1 MPLLWSIA
9 MCLMAMSTVA
19 NAQGQAHIH
28 LGPVLGYRSVDAAF
42 SGGLE
47 NQRISDPGTT
57 LATFTGISLGASS
70 PVSSDLALRFDLESF
85 WGWGSAS
92 TTRDVTFIVGGVPTI
107 GSIRTDHD
115 ITTSWLMLDA
125 GIDWK
130 VAEKVTVGFV
140 VGSQF
145 VNTLDGTWTETIESP
160 PGATFVSNGQNTRTF
175 DNVGTEGSLGSPSF
189 IGGFN
194 VSTTVP
200 IATKLDLT
208 PMLRFR
214 YSITEAVT
222 NSGWHPFDIALGVN
236 LAIPVKPYQR
246 PSQSAAPSQAPSQ
259 SPSQSAAPSPAPFQ
273 ATFRE
278 DDTVTIVDAF
288 VPGRVDTLWSS
299 RERLLI
305 DTVKGDLVD
314 TIITTTFTSVERH
327 LPGPPPFL
335 STILDVTID
344 QNSIDSVA
352 VVRISAEIE
361 SDASTTTDLRAI
373 VDSVVTWSSTHL
385 AKNIRQNIPLTTIV
399 PDVKRRN
406 TMEIEFQAVTTDA
419 YGQKKEAVPK
429 RVVLKRLPTSGRLQ
443 RE

>member
-92 TTRDVTFIVGGVPTI
+92 TTRDVTFIVGGEPTT
-107 GSIRTDHD
+107 GTIRTDHD

-236 LAIPVKPYQR
+236 LSIPVKPYQR
-246 PSQSAAPSQAPSQ
+246 PTPANVQANVQ
-259 SPSQSAAPSPAPFQ
+259 ENIQKNVKETVQ
-273 ATFRE
+273 LLLATS
-278 DDTVTIVDAF
+278 DTTTIVDAF

>member
-19 NAQGQAHIH
+19 NAQDQAHIH

-42 SGGLE
+42 SNAGLE
-47 NQRISDPGTT
+47 NQRISDPAST
-57 LATFTGISLGASS
+57 LATFAGLSLGASS
-70 PVSSDLALRFDLESF
+70 PVSSSLALRFDLESF
-85 WGWGSAS
+85 WAWGSAS
-92 TTRDVTFIVGGVPTI
+92 TSRNVTFIVGGQPTI
-107 GSIRTDHD
+107 GTIRTDHD

-130 VAEKVTVGFV
+130 VADKVTVGFV

-175 DNVGTEGSLGSPSF
+175 NNVGTEGSLGSPSF

-222 NSGWHPFDIALGVN
+222 NSDWHPFDIALGVN
-236 LAIPVKPYQR
+236 LSIPVQPYQR
-246 PSQSAAPSQAPSQ
+246 TLQATV
-259 SPSQSAAPSPAPFQ
+259 PATLQATVPATLRETLR
-273 ATFRE
+273 ATFRK

-305 DTVKGDLVD
+305 DTVKGENAD
-314 TIITTTFTSVERH
+314 TIITTTYTSVERH

-335 STILDVTID
+335 STILDVAID

-385 AKNIRQNIPLTTIV
+385 AKNIRQNISLSTIV

-406 TMEIEFQAVTTDA
+406 TMEIEIQAVTTDA

-429 RVVLKRLPTSGRLQ
+429 RLVLKRLPTSGRLQ

>member
-9 MCLMAMSTVA
+9 MCLMAMSMVA
-19 NAQGQAHIH
+19 NAQDQAHIH

-42 SGGLE
+42 SNAGLE
-47 NQRISDPGTT
+47 NQRISDPAST
-57 LATFTGISLGASS
+57 LATFAGLSLGASS
-70 PVSSDLALRFDLESF
+70 PVSSSLALRFDLESF
-85 WGWGSAS
+85 WGWGAAS
-92 TTRDVTFIVGGVPTI
+92 TSRNVTFIVGGQPTI
-107 GSIRTDHD
+107 GTIRTDHD

-130 VAEKVTVGFV
+130 VADKVTVGFV

-175 DNVGTEGSLGSPSF
+175 NNVGTEGSLGSPSF

-222 NSGWHPFDIALGVN
+222 NSDWHPFDIALGVN
-236 LAIPVKPYQR
+236 LSIPVQPYQR
-246 PSQSAAPSQAPSQ
+246 TLQATVPATSQATV
-259 SPSQSAAPSPAPFQ
+259 PATLRETLR

-305 DTVKGDLVD
+305 DTVKGENAD
-314 TIITTTFTSVERH
+314 TIITTTYTSVERH

-335 STILDVTID
+335 STILDVAID

-385 AKNIRQNIPLTTIV
+385 AKNIRQNISLSTIV

-406 TMEIEFQAVTTDA
+406 TMEIEIQAVTTDA

-429 RVVLKRLPTSGRLQ
+429 RLVLKRLPTSGRLQ

>member
-19 NAQGQAHIH
+19 NAQDQAHIH

-42 SGGLE
+42 SNAGLE
-47 NQRISDPGTT
+47 NQRISDPAST
-57 LATFTGISLGASS
+57 LATFAGLSLGASS
-70 PVSSDLALRFDLESF
+70 PVSSSLALRFDLESF
-85 WGWGSAS
+85 WAWGSAS
-92 TTRDVTFIVGGVPTI
+92 TSRNVTFIVGGQPTI
-107 GSIRTDHD
+107 GTIRTDHD

-130 VAEKVTVGFV
+130 VADKVTVGFV

-175 DNVGTEGSLGSPSF
+175 NNVGTEGSLGSPSF

-222 NSGWHPFDIALGVN
+222 NSDWHPFDIALGVN
-236 LAIPVKPYQR
+236 LSIPVQPYQR
-246 PSQSAAPSQAPSQ
+246 TLQATV
-259 SPSQSAAPSPAPFQ
+259 PATVPATLRETLR
-273 ATFRE
+273 ATFRK

-305 DTVKGDLVD
+305 DTVKGANAD
-314 TIITTTFTSVERH
+314 TIITTTYTSVERH

-335 STILDVTID
+335 STILDVAID

-385 AKNIRQNIPLTTIV
+385 AKNIRQNIPLSTIV

-406 TMEIEFQAVTTDA
+406 TMEIEIQAVTTDA

-429 RVVLKRLPTSGRLQ
+429 RLVLKRLPTSGRLQ